1 MCVCVNVYCV
11 YMCACVWMHMC
22 ASMCVNARVCVNCMH
37 VCVFCVRITVKVHVY
52 GLVWRSE
59 VSLMYSS
66 TELHLTNFEV
76 ESLIGLELSKKARV
90 NSQEP

>member
-1 MCVCVNVYCV
+1 
-11 YMCACVWMHMC
+11 MCACVWMHMC
-22 ASMCVNARVCVNCMH
+22 ASMCVNARMCVNCMH
-37 VCVFCVRITVKVHVY
+37 VCVRCVQITVKVHVY

-66 TELHLTNFEV
+66 TELRLTNFEV
-76 ESLIGLELSKKARV
+76 ESLLGLELSKKARV